1 MNQNQNRNR
10 NQDRNEEG
18 DIECACNTKP
28 LCWLGSSFC
37 CIGVLLVV
45 ILIPLSIKDVNHEEY
60 ALRYEGLT
68 KELDTTHVYEE
79 GKYIFEPQTELFKYN
94 KIVGTVAFRGDSLLE
109 CLSKDGIIIYANVV
123 FQYQLRKS
131 ELFDIFWE
139 FGEESSLKELF
150 VSVAKDSVRNVIA
163 RYEAI
168 QFYGERSTIESAIGN
183 QLSQDFIESGTHAD
197 ITFLQL
203 ENYDFPD
210 ELSNAIFD
218 KQRGEQDLDTANNE
232 REGALTGAETALLLA
247 EVEAEQRNIQ
257 AVAEGQ
263 KVILEAEASV
273 EVISSKATAEATVIL
288 IAGEAEATSTQE
300 VWEKR
305 KVLFYTIKDT
315 MGMTNDEFVN
325 DYLYSMVLNNAK
337 NPITKI

>member
-1 MNQNQNRNR
+1 MHQNNNR
-10 NQDRNEEG
+10 NQDRNEGEAN
-18 DIECACNTKP
+18 IECP
-28 LCWLGSSFC
+28 LFKLGSGFC
-37 CIGVLLVV
+37 CIGLLLTV
-45 ILIPLSIKDVNHEEY
+45 ILIPVSIKNINHEEY

-68 KELDTTHVYEE
+68 KELDTSLVYEE
-79 GKYIFEPQTELFKYN
+79 GKYLFEPETKLFKYN

-109 CLSKDGIIIYANVV
+109 CLSRDGIIIYANVV

-139 FGEESSLKELF
+139 FGEESSLKKLF
-150 VSVAKDSVRNVIA
+150 TSVAKDSVRNVIA

-168 QFYGERSTIESAIGN
+168 QFYGERSTIESEIGI
-183 QLSQDFIESGTHAD
+183 QLKEDFITSGTHAD

-203 ENYDFPD
+203 ENYDFPE
-210 ELSNAIFD
+210 ELSDAIFD
-218 KQRGEQDLDTANNE
+218 KQRGEQDLDTATNE
-232 REGALTGAETALLLA
+232 REGALTGAETELLLS

-257 AVAEGQ
+257 AIAEGE

-273 EVISSKATAEATVIL
+273 EVISSRAIAEAAVIL

-300 VWEKR
+300 LWEKR
-305 KVLFYTIKDT
+305 KILFYTIKDT
-315 MGMTNDEFVN
+315 MEMTNDEFVN
-325 DYLYSMVLNNAK
+325 DYLYSMILNNAN